1 MLTSFNG
8 TPTKRIYINGIEIKS
23 VYFMNYLVW
32 SNKTNGGGDIASCYA
47 TGVWLDDYPW
57 TDNTAWPN

>member
-1 MLTSFNG
+1 
-8 TPTKRIYINGIEIKS
+8 
-23 VYFMNYLVW
+23 MNYLVW

>member
-8 TPTKRIYINGIEIKS
+8 TPTKRMYINGIEIKS

-32 SNKTNGGGDIASCYA
+32 SNKANGGGDIASCYA

>member
-8 TPTKRIYINGIEIKS
+8 APAKRMYINGIEIKS

-32 SNKTNGGGDIASCYA
+32 SNSTNGSDIASCYA
-47 TGVWLDDYPW
+47 TGVWLDNYPW
-57 TDNTAWPN
+57 TDNTSWPN